1 MSGDITDV
9 ALKQVIGECVQEESG
24 LYMISIRQKEEL
36 EESVFNAIRRLDVL
50 QELLEDDTIT
60 EIMING
66 KDDIFL
72 ERNGHITKWDKSFEN
87 EERLEDIAQKI
98 ASLSNKIVNIS
109 SPIAD
114 TRLEDGSRV
123 SIVLPPVALN
133 GPIITIRK
141 FYKDALTMEKLIETG
156 SLTQEA
162 ADFLKMAV
170 KSKYN
175 IFISGGTGSGKT
187 TFLNALSEFIDNDER
202 VITIEDAAELQINHV
217 KNLVRLEARD
227 ANIEGKNEVTIRDL
241 IRASLRMRPDRIIVG
256 EVRGKETLDMVQAM
270 STGHDGSLS
279 TGHGNSPKDMM
290 TRLETMILMGIDMPV
305 AAIRQQLTSAID
317 IIIHLGRLRDKTR
330 RVLQIAEVVGVS
342 RGEVKFNK
350 LFEFAENAESNGLVL
365 GELKATG
372 NKLVN
377 TQIIL
382 WLAKG
387 ILIIVAASWLF
398 YGNIYFSILM
408 SPWLYL
414 YIRENSKNNKRK
426 ERQQLA
432 LQFKDAMTAVS
443 FALNAGYS
451 VENSF
456 KEALEELKMLYGRNA
471 VIVKSF
477 SEIATRIHNN
487 ENIENVLKDFA
498 RKSDVEEIQYFSEIF
513 GYAKR
518 SGGDMITIIKD
529 TTSLIRE
536 KIELDSEIKT
546 IISGKKQEQG
556 IMSIMP
562 FAMVGY
568 LRFTSYDFIAM
579 LYGNIAGRIFMS
591 VCLIVVIVADYIAK
605 RIVNIEI

>member
-133 GPIITIRK
+133 GPVITIRK

-227 ANIEGKNEVTIRDL
+227 ANIEGKNEVTIRNL

-377 TQIIL
+377 TQ
-382 WLAKG
+382 KMH
-387 ILIIVAASWLF
+387 F
-398 YGNIYFSILM
+398 
-408 SPWLYL
+408 
-414 YIRENSKNNKRK
+414 
-426 ERQQLA
+426 
-432 LQFKDAMTAVS
+432 
-443 FALNAGYS
+443 AGYGQ
-451 VENSF
+451 EDNT
-456 KEALEELKMLYGRNA
+456 MA
-471 VIVKSF
+471 V
-477 SEIATRIHNN
+477 
-487 ENIENVLKDFA
+487 
-498 RKSDVEEIQYFSEIF
+498 
-513 GYAKR
+513 
-518 SGGDMITIIKD
+518 
-529 TTSLIRE
+529 
-536 KIELDSEIKT
+536 
-546 IISGKKQEQG
+546 
-556 IMSIMP
+556 
-562 FAMVGY
+562 
-568 LRFTSYDFIAM
+568 
-579 LYGNIAGRIFMS
+579 
-591 VCLIVVIVADYIAK
+591 
-605 RIVNIEI
+605 

>member
-256 EVRGKETLDMVQAM
+256 EVRGKETLDMVQA
-270 STGHDGSLS
+270 
-279 TGHGNSPKDMM
+279 
-290 TRLETMILMGIDMPV
+290 
-305 AAIRQQLTSAID
+305 
-317 IIIHLGRLRDKTR
+317 
-330 RVLQIAEVVGVS
+330 
-342 RGEVKFNK
+342 
-350 LFEFAENAESNGLVL
+350 
-365 GELKATG
+365 
-372 NKLVN
+372 
-377 TQIIL
+377 
-382 WLAKG
+382 
-387 ILIIVAASWLF
+387 LIC
-398 YGNIYFSILM
+398 
-408 SPWLYL
+408 
-414 YIRENSKNNKRK
+414 
-426 ERQQLA
+426 
-432 LQFKDAMTAVS
+432 
-443 FALNAGYS
+443 
-451 VENSF
+451 
-456 KEALEELKMLYGRNA
+456 
-471 VIVKSF
+471 
-477 SEIATRIHNN
+477 
-487 ENIENVLKDFA
+487 
-498 RKSDVEEIQYFSEIF
+498 
-513 GYAKR
+513 
-518 SGGDMITIIKD
+518 TI
-529 TTSLIRE
+529 
-536 KIELDSEIKT
+536 
-546 IISGKKQEQG
+546 
-556 IMSIMP
+556 
-562 FAMVGY
+562 
-568 LRFTSYDFIAM
+568 
-579 LYGNIAGRIFMS
+579 
-591 VCLIVVIVADYIAK
+591 
-605 RIVNIEI
+605 

>member
-133 GPIITIRK
+133 GPVITIRK

-227 ANIEGKNEVTIRDL
+227 ANIEGKNEVTIREL

-350 LFEFAENAESNGLVL
+350 LFEFAENAESNGRVL

-377 TQIIL
+377 TQ
-382 WLAKG
+382 KM
-387 ILIIVAASWLF
+387 
-398 YGNIYFSILM
+398 YF
-408 SPWLYL
+408 
-414 YIRENSKNNKRK
+414 
-426 ERQQLA
+426 
-432 LQFKDAMTAVS
+432 
-443 FALNAGYS
+443 AGY
-451 VENSF
+451 
-456 KEALEELKMLYGRNA
+456 G
-471 VIVKSF
+471 
-477 SEIATRIHNN
+477 
-487 ENIENVLKDFA
+487 
-498 RKSDVEEIQYFSEIF
+498 
-513 GYAKR
+513 
-518 SGGDMITIIKD
+518 
-529 TTSLIRE
+529 
-536 KIELDSEIKT
+536 
-546 IISGKKQEQG
+546 QEDNT
-556 IMSIMP
+556 M
-562 FAMVGY
+562 
-568 LRFTSYDFIAM
+568 
-579 LYGNIAGRIFMS
+579 AG
-591 VCLIVVIVADYIAK
+591 
-605 RIVNIEI
+605 

>member
-9 ALKQVIGECVQEESG
+9 ALKQIIGECVQEESG

-87 EERLEDIAQKI
+87 GERLEDIAQKI

-133 GPIITIRK
+133 GPVITIRK

-227 ANIEGKNEVTIRDL
+227 ANIEGKNEVTIRNL

-350 LFEFAENAESNGLVL
+350 LFEFAENAESNGRVL

-377 TQIIL
+377 TQ
-382 WLAKG
+382 KM
-387 ILIIVAASWLF
+387 
-398 YGNIYFSILM
+398 YF
-408 SPWLYL
+408 
-414 YIRENSKNNKRK
+414 
-426 ERQQLA
+426 
-432 LQFKDAMTAVS
+432 
-443 FALNAGYS
+443 AGY
-451 VENSF
+451 
-456 KEALEELKMLYGRNA
+456 G
-471 VIVKSF
+471 
-477 SEIATRIHNN
+477 
-487 ENIENVLKDFA
+487 
-498 RKSDVEEIQYFSEIF
+498 
-513 GYAKR
+513 
-518 SGGDMITIIKD
+518 
-529 TTSLIRE
+529 
-536 KIELDSEIKT
+536 
-546 IISGKKQEQG
+546 QEDNT
-556 IMSIMP
+556 M
-562 FAMVGY
+562 
-568 LRFTSYDFIAM
+568 
-579 LYGNIAGRIFMS
+579 AG
-591 VCLIVVIVADYIAK
+591 
-605 RIVNIEI
+605 

>member
-133 GPIITIRK
+133 GPVITIRK

-227 ANIEGKNEVTIRDL
+227 ANIEGKNEVTIRNL

-270 STGHDGSLS
+270 STVHDGSLS

-342 RGEVKFNK
+342 RGEVRFNK
-350 LFEFAENAESNGLVL
+350 LFEFAENAESNGRVL

-377 TQIIL
+377 TQ
-382 WLAKG
+382 KM
-387 ILIIVAASWLF
+387 
-398 YGNIYFSILM
+398 YF
-408 SPWLYL
+408 
-414 YIRENSKNNKRK
+414 
-426 ERQQLA
+426 
-432 LQFKDAMTAVS
+432 
-443 FALNAGYS
+443 AGY
-451 VENSF
+451 
-456 KEALEELKMLYGRNA
+456 G
-471 VIVKSF
+471 
-477 SEIATRIHNN
+477 
-487 ENIENVLKDFA
+487 
-498 RKSDVEEIQYFSEIF
+498 
-513 GYAKR
+513 
-518 SGGDMITIIKD
+518 
-529 TTSLIRE
+529 
-536 KIELDSEIKT
+536 
-546 IISGKKQEQG
+546 QEDNT
-556 IMSIMP
+556 M
-562 FAMVGY
+562 
-568 LRFTSYDFIAM
+568 
-579 LYGNIAGRIFMS
+579 AG
-591 VCLIVVIVADYIAK
+591 
-605 RIVNIEI
+605 

>member
-133 GPIITIRK
+133 GPVITIRK

-227 ANIEGKNEVTIRDL
+227 ANIEGKNEVTIRNL

-365 GELKATG
+365 GKLKATG

-377 TQIIL
+377 TQ
-382 WLAKG
+382 KM
-387 ILIIVAASWLF
+387 
-398 YGNIYFSILM
+398 YF
-408 SPWLYL
+408 
-414 YIRENSKNNKRK
+414 
-426 ERQQLA
+426 
-432 LQFKDAMTAVS
+432 
-443 FALNAGYS
+443 AGY
-451 VENSF
+451 
-456 KEALEELKMLYGRNA
+456 G
-471 VIVKSF
+471 
-477 SEIATRIHNN
+477 
-487 ENIENVLKDFA
+487 
-498 RKSDVEEIQYFSEIF
+498 
-513 GYAKR
+513 
-518 SGGDMITIIKD
+518 
-529 TTSLIRE
+529 
-536 KIELDSEIKT
+536 
-546 IISGKKQEQG
+546 QEDNT
-556 IMSIMP
+556 M
-562 FAMVGY
+562 
-568 LRFTSYDFIAM
+568 
-579 LYGNIAGRIFMS
+579 AG
-591 VCLIVVIVADYIAK
+591 
-605 RIVNIEI
+605 

>member
-72 ERNGHITKWDKSFEN
+72 ERNGRITKWDKSFEN

-133 GPIITIRK
+133 GPVITIRK

-350 LFEFAENAESNGLVL
+350 LFEFAENAESNGRVL

-377 TQIIL
+377 TQ
-382 WLAKG
+382 KM
-387 ILIIVAASWLF
+387 
-398 YGNIYFSILM
+398 YF
-408 SPWLYL
+408 
-414 YIRENSKNNKRK
+414 
-426 ERQQLA
+426 
-432 LQFKDAMTAVS
+432 
-443 FALNAGYS
+443 AGY
-451 VENSF
+451 
-456 KEALEELKMLYGRNA
+456 G
-471 VIVKSF
+471 
-477 SEIATRIHNN
+477 
-487 ENIENVLKDFA
+487 
-498 RKSDVEEIQYFSEIF
+498 
-513 GYAKR
+513 
-518 SGGDMITIIKD
+518 
-529 TTSLIRE
+529 
-536 KIELDSEIKT
+536 
-546 IISGKKQEQG
+546 QEDNT
-556 IMSIMP
+556 M
-562 FAMVGY
+562 
-568 LRFTSYDFIAM
+568 
-579 LYGNIAGRIFMS
+579 AG
-591 VCLIVVIVADYIAK
+591 
-605 RIVNIEI
+605 

>member
-342 RGEVKFNK
+342 RGVKFNK
-350 LFEFAENAESNGLVL
+350 LFEFAENAESNGRVL

-377 TQIIL
+377 TQ
-382 WLAKG
+382 KM
-387 ILIIVAASWLF
+387 
-398 YGNIYFSILM
+398 YF
-408 SPWLYL
+408 
-414 YIRENSKNNKRK
+414 
-426 ERQQLA
+426 
-432 LQFKDAMTAVS
+432 
-443 FALNAGYS
+443 AGY
-451 VENSF
+451 
-456 KEALEELKMLYGRNA
+456 G
-471 VIVKSF
+471 
-477 SEIATRIHNN
+477 
-487 ENIENVLKDFA
+487 
-498 RKSDVEEIQYFSEIF
+498 
-513 GYAKR
+513 
-518 SGGDMITIIKD
+518 
-529 TTSLIRE
+529 
-536 KIELDSEIKT
+536 
-546 IISGKKQEQG
+546 QEDNT
-556 IMSIMP
+556 M
-562 FAMVGY
+562 
-568 LRFTSYDFIAM
+568 
-579 LYGNIAGRIFMS
+579 AG
-591 VCLIVVIVADYIAK
+591 
-605 RIVNIEI
+605 

>member
-133 GPIITIRK
+133 GPVITIRK

-227 ANIEGKNEVTIRDL
+227 ANIEGKNEVTIRNL

-290 TRLETMILMGIDMPV
+290 IRLETMILMGIDMPV

-377 TQIIL
+377 TQ
-382 WLAKG
+382 KMH
-387 ILIIVAASWLF
+387 F
-398 YGNIYFSILM
+398 
-408 SPWLYL
+408 
-414 YIRENSKNNKRK
+414 
-426 ERQQLA
+426 
-432 LQFKDAMTAVS
+432 
-443 FALNAGYS
+443 AGY
-451 VENSF
+451 
-456 KEALEELKMLYGRNA
+456 G
-471 VIVKSF
+471 
-477 SEIATRIHNN
+477 
-487 ENIENVLKDFA
+487 
-498 RKSDVEEIQYFSEIF
+498 
-513 GYAKR
+513 
-518 SGGDMITIIKD
+518 
-529 TTSLIRE
+529 
-536 KIELDSEIKT
+536 
-546 IISGKKQEQG
+546 QEDNT
-556 IMSIMP
+556 M
-562 FAMVGY
+562 
-568 LRFTSYDFIAM
+568 
-579 LYGNIAGRIFMS
+579 AG
-591 VCLIVVIVADYIAK
+591 
-605 RIVNIEI
+605 

>member
-1 MSGDITDV
+1 MDMSGDITDV

-133 GPIITIRK
+133 GPVITIRK

-227 ANIEGKNEVTIRDL
+227 ANIEGKNEVTIRNL

-350 LFEFAENAESNGLVL
+350 LFEFAENAESNGRVL

-377 TQIIL
+377 TQ
-382 WLAKG
+382 KM
-387 ILIIVAASWLF
+387 
-398 YGNIYFSILM
+398 YF
-408 SPWLYL
+408 
-414 YIRENSKNNKRK
+414 
-426 ERQQLA
+426 
-432 LQFKDAMTAVS
+432 
-443 FALNAGYS
+443 AGY
-451 VENSF
+451 
-456 KEALEELKMLYGRNA
+456 G
-471 VIVKSF
+471 
-477 SEIATRIHNN
+477 
-487 ENIENVLKDFA
+487 
-498 RKSDVEEIQYFSEIF
+498 
-513 GYAKR
+513 
-518 SGGDMITIIKD
+518 
-529 TTSLIRE
+529 
-536 KIELDSEIKT
+536 
-546 IISGKKQEQG
+546 QEDNT
-556 IMSIMP
+556 M
-562 FAMVGY
+562 
-568 LRFTSYDFIAM
+568 
-579 LYGNIAGRIFMS
+579 AG
-591 VCLIVVIVADYIAK
+591 
-605 RIVNIEI
+605 

>member
-133 GPIITIRK
+133 GPVITIRK

-227 ANIEGKNEVTIRDL
+227 ANIEGKNEVTIRNL

-350 LFEFAENAESNGLVL
+350 LFEFAENAESNGRVL

-377 TQIIL
+377 TQ
-382 WLAKG
+382 KMYFDG
-387 ILIIVAASWLF
+387 
-398 YGNIYFSILM
+398 YGQEDNTM
-408 SPWLYL
+408 
-414 YIRENSKNNKRK
+414 
-426 ERQQLA
+426 
-432 LQFKDAMTAVS
+432 
-443 FALNAGYS
+443 AG
-451 VENSF
+451 
-456 KEALEELKMLYGRNA
+456 
-471 VIVKSF
+471 
-477 SEIATRIHNN
+477 
-487 ENIENVLKDFA
+487 
-498 RKSDVEEIQYFSEIF
+498 
-513 GYAKR
+513 
-518 SGGDMITIIKD
+518 
-529 TTSLIRE
+529 
-536 KIELDSEIKT
+536 
-546 IISGKKQEQG
+546 
-556 IMSIMP
+556 
-562 FAMVGY
+562 
-568 LRFTSYDFIAM
+568 
-579 LYGNIAGRIFMS
+579 
-591 VCLIVVIVADYIAK
+591 
-605 RIVNIEI
+605 

>member
-133 GPIITIRK
+133 GPVITIRK

-227 ANIEGKNEVTIRDL
+227 ANIEGKNEVTIRNL

-270 STGHDGSLS
+270 STGHEGSLS

-350 LFEFAENAESNGLVL
+350 LFEFAENAESNGRVL

-377 TQIIL
+377 TQ
-382 WLAKG
+382 KM
-387 ILIIVAASWLF
+387 
-398 YGNIYFSILM
+398 YF
-408 SPWLYL
+408 
-414 YIRENSKNNKRK
+414 
-426 ERQQLA
+426 
-432 LQFKDAMTAVS
+432 
-443 FALNAGYS
+443 AGY
-451 VENSF
+451 
-456 KEALEELKMLYGRNA
+456 G
-471 VIVKSF
+471 
-477 SEIATRIHNN
+477 
-487 ENIENVLKDFA
+487 
-498 RKSDVEEIQYFSEIF
+498 
-513 GYAKR
+513 
-518 SGGDMITIIKD
+518 
-529 TTSLIRE
+529 
-536 KIELDSEIKT
+536 
-546 IISGKKQEQG
+546 QEDNT
-556 IMSIMP
+556 M
-562 FAMVGY
+562 
-568 LRFTSYDFIAM
+568 
-579 LYGNIAGRIFMS
+579 AG
-591 VCLIVVIVADYIAK
+591 
-605 RIVNIEI
+605 

>member
-36 EESVFNAIRRLDVL
+36 EESVFNAIRRLDIL

-133 GPIITIRK
+133 GPVITIRK

-227 ANIEGKNEVTIRDL
+227 ANIEGKNEVTIRNL

-350 LFEFAENAESNGLVL
+350 LFEFAENAESNGRVL

-377 TQIIL
+377 TQ
-382 WLAKG
+382 KM
-387 ILIIVAASWLF
+387 F
-398 YGNIYFSILM
+398 F
-408 SPWLYL
+408 
-414 YIRENSKNNKRK
+414 
-426 ERQQLA
+426 
-432 LQFKDAMTAVS
+432 
-443 FALNAGYS
+443 AGY
-451 VENSF
+451 
-456 KEALEELKMLYGRNA
+456 G
-471 VIVKSF
+471 
-477 SEIATRIHNN
+477 
-487 ENIENVLKDFA
+487 
-498 RKSDVEEIQYFSEIF
+498 
-513 GYAKR
+513 
-518 SGGDMITIIKD
+518 
-529 TTSLIRE
+529 
-536 KIELDSEIKT
+536 
-546 IISGKKQEQG
+546 QEDNT
-556 IMSIMP
+556 M
-562 FAMVGY
+562 
-568 LRFTSYDFIAM
+568 
-579 LYGNIAGRIFMS
+579 AG
-591 VCLIVVIVADYIAK
+591 
-605 RIVNIEI
+605 

>member
-133 GPIITIRK
+133 GPVITIRK

-377 TQIIL
+377 TQ
-382 WLAKG
+382 KM
-387 ILIIVAASWLF
+387 
-398 YGNIYFSILM
+398 YF
-408 SPWLYL
+408 
-414 YIRENSKNNKRK
+414 
-426 ERQQLA
+426 
-432 LQFKDAMTAVS
+432 
-443 FALNAGYS
+443 AGY
-451 VENSF
+451 E
-456 KEALEELKMLYGRNA
+456 
-471 VIVKSF
+471 
-477 SEIATRIHNN
+477 
-487 ENIENVLKDFA
+487 
-498 RKSDVEEIQYFSEIF
+498 
-513 GYAKR
+513 
-518 SGGDMITIIKD
+518 
-529 TTSLIRE
+529 
-536 KIELDSEIKT
+536 
-546 IISGKKQEQG
+546 QEDNT
-556 IMSIMP
+556 M
-562 FAMVGY
+562 
-568 LRFTSYDFIAM
+568 
-579 LYGNIAGRIFMS
+579 AG
-591 VCLIVVIVADYIAK
+591 
-605 RIVNIEI
+605 

>member
-36 EESVFNAIRRLDVL
+36 EESVFNAVRRLDVL

-279 TGHGNSPKDMM
+279 TGHGNGPKDMM

-350 LFEFAENAESNGLVL
+350 LFEFAENAESNGRVL

-377 TQIIL
+377 TQ
-382 WLAKG
+382 KM
-387 ILIIVAASWLF
+387 
-398 YGNIYFSILM
+398 YF
-408 SPWLYL
+408 
-414 YIRENSKNNKRK
+414 
-426 ERQQLA
+426 
-432 LQFKDAMTAVS
+432 
-443 FALNAGYS
+443 AGY
-451 VENSF
+451 
-456 KEALEELKMLYGRNA
+456 G
-471 VIVKSF
+471 
-477 SEIATRIHNN
+477 
-487 ENIENVLKDFA
+487 
-498 RKSDVEEIQYFSEIF
+498 
-513 GYAKR
+513 
-518 SGGDMITIIKD
+518 
-529 TTSLIRE
+529 
-536 KIELDSEIKT
+536 
-546 IISGKKQEQG
+546 QEDNT
-556 IMSIMP
+556 M
-562 FAMVGY
+562 
-568 LRFTSYDFIAM
+568 
-579 LYGNIAGRIFMS
+579 AG
-591 VCLIVVIVADYIAK
+591 
-605 RIVNIEI
+605 

>member
-1 MSGDITDV
+1 MPGELKKRVYDRIDMSGDITDV

-133 GPIITIRK
+133 GPVITIRK

-350 LFEFAENAESNGLVL
+350 LFEFAENAESNGRVL

-377 TQIIL
+377 TQ
-382 WLAKG
+382 KM
-387 ILIIVAASWLF
+387 
-398 YGNIYFSILM
+398 YF
-408 SPWLYL
+408 
-414 YIRENSKNNKRK
+414 
-426 ERQQLA
+426 
-432 LQFKDAMTAVS
+432 
-443 FALNAGYS
+443 AGY
-451 VENSF
+451 
-456 KEALEELKMLYGRNA
+456 G
-471 VIVKSF
+471 
-477 SEIATRIHNN
+477 
-487 ENIENVLKDFA
+487 
-498 RKSDVEEIQYFSEIF
+498 
-513 GYAKR
+513 
-518 SGGDMITIIKD
+518 
-529 TTSLIRE
+529 
-536 KIELDSEIKT
+536 
-546 IISGKKQEQG
+546 QEDNT
-556 IMSIMP
+556 M
-562 FAMVGY
+562 
-568 LRFTSYDFIAM
+568 
-579 LYGNIAGRIFMS
+579 AG
-591 VCLIVVIVADYIAK
+591 
-605 RIVNIEI
+605 

>member
-133 GPIITIRK
+133 GPVITIRK
-141 FYKDALTMEKLIETG
+141 FYKDSLTMEKLIETG

-227 ANIEGKNEVTIRDL
+227 ANIEGKNEVTIRNL

-350 LFEFAENAESNGLVL
+350 LFEFAENAESNGRVL

-377 TQIIL
+377 TQ
-382 WLAKG
+382 KM
-387 ILIIVAASWLF
+387 
-398 YGNIYFSILM
+398 YF
-408 SPWLYL
+408 
-414 YIRENSKNNKRK
+414 
-426 ERQQLA
+426 
-432 LQFKDAMTAVS
+432 
-443 FALNAGYS
+443 AGY
-451 VENSF
+451 
-456 KEALEELKMLYGRNA
+456 G
-471 VIVKSF
+471 
-477 SEIATRIHNN
+477 
-487 ENIENVLKDFA
+487 
-498 RKSDVEEIQYFSEIF
+498 
-513 GYAKR
+513 
-518 SGGDMITIIKD
+518 
-529 TTSLIRE
+529 
-536 KIELDSEIKT
+536 
-546 IISGKKQEQG
+546 QEDNT
-556 IMSIMP
+556 M
-562 FAMVGY
+562 
-568 LRFTSYDFIAM
+568 
-579 LYGNIAGRIFMS
+579 AG
-591 VCLIVVIVADYIAK
+591 
-605 RIVNIEI
+605 

>member
-9 ALKQVIGECVQEESG
+9 ALKQIIGECVQEESG

-114 TRLEDGSRV
+114 TRLEDGSRG

-133 GPIITIRK
+133 GPVITIRK
-141 FYKDALTMEKLIETG
+141 FYKDSLTMEKLIETG

-227 ANIEGKNEVTIRDL
+227 ANIEGKNEVTIRNL

-350 LFEFAENAESNGLVL
+350 LFEFAENAESNGRVL

-377 TQIIL
+377 TQ
-382 WLAKG
+382 KM
-387 ILIIVAASWLF
+387 
-398 YGNIYFSILM
+398 YF
-408 SPWLYL
+408 
-414 YIRENSKNNKRK
+414 
-426 ERQQLA
+426 
-432 LQFKDAMTAVS
+432 
-443 FALNAGYS
+443 AGY
-451 VENSF
+451 
-456 KEALEELKMLYGRNA
+456 G
-471 VIVKSF
+471 
-477 SEIATRIHNN
+477 
-487 ENIENVLKDFA
+487 
-498 RKSDVEEIQYFSEIF
+498 
-513 GYAKR
+513 
-518 SGGDMITIIKD
+518 
-529 TTSLIRE
+529 
-536 KIELDSEIKT
+536 
-546 IISGKKQEQG
+546 QEDNT
-556 IMSIMP
+556 M
-562 FAMVGY
+562 
-568 LRFTSYDFIAM
+568 
-579 LYGNIAGRIFMS
+579 AG
-591 VCLIVVIVADYIAK
+591 
-605 RIVNIEI
+605 

>member
-1 MSGDITDV
+1 MCNEENFAGRIKKRVYDRIDMSGDITDV

-24 LYMISIRQKEEL
+24 LYVISIRQKEEL

-133 GPIITIRK
+133 GPVITIRK

-350 LFEFAENAESNGLVL
+350 LFEFAENAESNGRVL

-377 TQIIL
+377 TQ
-382 WLAKG
+382 KM
-387 ILIIVAASWLF
+387 
-398 YGNIYFSILM
+398 YF
-408 SPWLYL
+408 
-414 YIRENSKNNKRK
+414 
-426 ERQQLA
+426 
-432 LQFKDAMTAVS
+432 
-443 FALNAGYS
+443 AGY
-451 VENSF
+451 
-456 KEALEELKMLYGRNA
+456 G
-471 VIVKSF
+471 
-477 SEIATRIHNN
+477 
-487 ENIENVLKDFA
+487 
-498 RKSDVEEIQYFSEIF
+498 
-513 GYAKR
+513 
-518 SGGDMITIIKD
+518 
-529 TTSLIRE
+529 
-536 KIELDSEIKT
+536 
-546 IISGKKQEQG
+546 QEDNT
-556 IMSIMP
+556 M
-562 FAMVGY
+562 
-568 LRFTSYDFIAM
+568 
-579 LYGNIAGRIFMS
+579 AG
-591 VCLIVVIVADYIAK
+591 
-605 RIVNIEI
+605 

>member
-133 GPIITIRK
+133 GPVITIRK

-227 ANIEGKNEVTIRDL
+227 ANIKGKNEVTIRNL

-350 LFEFAENAESNGLVL
+350 LFEFAENAESNGRVL

-377 TQIIL
+377 TQ
-382 WLAKG
+382 KM
-387 ILIIVAASWLF
+387 F
-398 YGNIYFSILM
+398 F
-408 SPWLYL
+408 
-414 YIRENSKNNKRK
+414 
-426 ERQQLA
+426 
-432 LQFKDAMTAVS
+432 
-443 FALNAGYS
+443 AGY
-451 VENSF
+451 
-456 KEALEELKMLYGRNA
+456 G
-471 VIVKSF
+471 
-477 SEIATRIHNN
+477 
-487 ENIENVLKDFA
+487 
-498 RKSDVEEIQYFSEIF
+498 
-513 GYAKR
+513 
-518 SGGDMITIIKD
+518 
-529 TTSLIRE
+529 
-536 KIELDSEIKT
+536 
-546 IISGKKQEQG
+546 QEDNT
-556 IMSIMP
+556 M
-562 FAMVGY
+562 
-568 LRFTSYDFIAM
+568 
-579 LYGNIAGRIFMS
+579 AG
-591 VCLIVVIVADYIAK
+591 
-605 RIVNIEI
+605 

>member
-9 ALKQVIGECVQEESG
+9 ALKQIIGECVQEESG

-87 EERLEDIAQKI
+87 GERLEDIAQKI

-133 GPIITIRK
+133 GPVITIRK

-227 ANIEGKNEVTIRDL
+227 ANIEGKNEVTIRNL

-305 AAIRQQLTSAID
+305 AVIRQQLTSAID

-350 LFEFAENAESNGLVL
+350 LFEFAENAESNGRVL

-377 TQIIL
+377 TQ
-382 WLAKG
+382 KM
-387 ILIIVAASWLF
+387 
-398 YGNIYFSILM
+398 YF
-408 SPWLYL
+408 
-414 YIRENSKNNKRK
+414 
-426 ERQQLA
+426 
-432 LQFKDAMTAVS
+432 
-443 FALNAGYS
+443 AGY
-451 VENSF
+451 
-456 KEALEELKMLYGRNA
+456 G
-471 VIVKSF
+471 
-477 SEIATRIHNN
+477 
-487 ENIENVLKDFA
+487 
-498 RKSDVEEIQYFSEIF
+498 
-513 GYAKR
+513 
-518 SGGDMITIIKD
+518 
-529 TTSLIRE
+529 
-536 KIELDSEIKT
+536 
-546 IISGKKQEQG
+546 QEDNT
-556 IMSIMP
+556 M
-562 FAMVGY
+562 
-568 LRFTSYDFIAM
+568 
-579 LYGNIAGRIFMS
+579 AG
-591 VCLIVVIVADYIAK
+591 
-605 RIVNIEI
+605 

>member
-256 EVRGKETLDMVQAM
+256 EVRGKETLDMIQAM

-350 LFEFAENAESNGLVL
+350 LFEFAENAESNGRVL

-377 TQIIL
+377 TQ
-382 WLAKG
+382 KM
-387 ILIIVAASWLF
+387 
-398 YGNIYFSILM
+398 YF
-408 SPWLYL
+408 
-414 YIRENSKNNKRK
+414 
-426 ERQQLA
+426 
-432 LQFKDAMTAVS
+432 
-443 FALNAGYS
+443 AGY
-451 VENSF
+451 
-456 KEALEELKMLYGRNA
+456 G
-471 VIVKSF
+471 
-477 SEIATRIHNN
+477 
-487 ENIENVLKDFA
+487 
-498 RKSDVEEIQYFSEIF
+498 
-513 GYAKR
+513 
-518 SGGDMITIIKD
+518 
-529 TTSLIRE
+529 
-536 KIELDSEIKT
+536 
-546 IISGKKQEQG
+546 QEDNT
-556 IMSIMP
+556 M
-562 FAMVGY
+562 
-568 LRFTSYDFIAM
+568 
-579 LYGNIAGRIFMS
+579 AG
-591 VCLIVVIVADYIAK
+591 
-605 RIVNIEI
+605 

>member
-123 SIVLPPVALN
+123 SIVLPLVALN
-133 GPIITIRK
+133 GPVITIRK

-227 ANIEGKNEVTIRDL
+227 ANIEGKNEVTIRNL

-350 LFEFAENAESNGLVL
+350 LFEFAENAESNGRVL

-377 TQIIL
+377 TQ
-382 WLAKG
+382 KM
-387 ILIIVAASWLF
+387 
-398 YGNIYFSILM
+398 YF
-408 SPWLYL
+408 
-414 YIRENSKNNKRK
+414 
-426 ERQQLA
+426 
-432 LQFKDAMTAVS
+432 
-443 FALNAGYS
+443 AGY
-451 VENSF
+451 
-456 KEALEELKMLYGRNA
+456 G
-471 VIVKSF
+471 
-477 SEIATRIHNN
+477 
-487 ENIENVLKDFA
+487 
-498 RKSDVEEIQYFSEIF
+498 
-513 GYAKR
+513 
-518 SGGDMITIIKD
+518 
-529 TTSLIRE
+529 
-536 KIELDSEIKT
+536 
-546 IISGKKQEQG
+546 QEDNT
-556 IMSIMP
+556 M
-562 FAMVGY
+562 
-568 LRFTSYDFIAM
+568 
-579 LYGNIAGRIFMS
+579 AG
-591 VCLIVVIVADYIAK
+591 
-605 RIVNIEI
+605 

>member
-123 SIVLPPVALN
+123 SIVLPPVALK
-133 GPIITIRK
+133 GPVITIRK

-290 TRLETMILMGIDMPV
+290 TCLETMILMGIDMPV

-350 LFEFAENAESNGLVL
+350 LFEFAENAESNGRVL

-377 TQIIL
+377 TQ
-382 WLAKG
+382 KM
-387 ILIIVAASWLF
+387 
-398 YGNIYFSILM
+398 YF
-408 SPWLYL
+408 
-414 YIRENSKNNKRK
+414 
-426 ERQQLA
+426 
-432 LQFKDAMTAVS
+432 
-443 FALNAGYS
+443 AGY
-451 VENSF
+451 
-456 KEALEELKMLYGRNA
+456 G
-471 VIVKSF
+471 
-477 SEIATRIHNN
+477 
-487 ENIENVLKDFA
+487 
-498 RKSDVEEIQYFSEIF
+498 
-513 GYAKR
+513 
-518 SGGDMITIIKD
+518 
-529 TTSLIRE
+529 
-536 KIELDSEIKT
+536 
-546 IISGKKQEQG
+546 QEDNT
-556 IMSIMP
+556 M
-562 FAMVGY
+562 
-568 LRFTSYDFIAM
+568 
-579 LYGNIAGRIFMS
+579 AG
-591 VCLIVVIVADYIAK
+591 
-605 RIVNIEI
+605 

>member
-133 GPIITIRK
+133 GPVITIRK

-372 NKLVN
+372 NKLDN
-377 TQIIL
+377 TQ
-382 WLAKG
+382 KM
-387 ILIIVAASWLF
+387 
-398 YGNIYFSILM
+398 YF
-408 SPWLYL
+408 
-414 YIRENSKNNKRK
+414 
-426 ERQQLA
+426 
-432 LQFKDAMTAVS
+432 
-443 FALNAGYS
+443 AGY
-451 VENSF
+451 
-456 KEALEELKMLYGRNA
+456 G
-471 VIVKSF
+471 
-477 SEIATRIHNN
+477 
-487 ENIENVLKDFA
+487 
-498 RKSDVEEIQYFSEIF
+498 
-513 GYAKR
+513 
-518 SGGDMITIIKD
+518 
-529 TTSLIRE
+529 
-536 KIELDSEIKT
+536 
-546 IISGKKQEQG
+546 QEDNT
-556 IMSIMP
+556 M
-562 FAMVGY
+562 
-568 LRFTSYDFIAM
+568 
-579 LYGNIAGRIFMS
+579 AG
-591 VCLIVVIVADYIAK
+591 
-605 RIVNIEI
+605 

>member
-133 GPIITIRK
+133 GPVITIRK

-377 TQIIL
+377 TQ
-382 WLAKG
+382 KM
-387 ILIIVAASWLF
+387 
-398 YGNIYFSILM
+398 YF
-408 SPWLYL
+408 
-414 YIRENSKNNKRK
+414 
-426 ERQQLA
+426 
-432 LQFKDAMTAVS
+432 
-443 FALNAGYS
+443 AGY
-451 VENSF
+451 
-456 KEALEELKMLYGRNA
+456 GR
-471 VIVKSF
+471 
-477 SEIATRIHNN
+477 E
-487 ENIENVLKDFA
+487 
-498 RKSDVEEIQYFSEIF
+498 
-513 GYAKR
+513 
-518 SGGDMITIIKD
+518 D
-529 TTSLIRE
+529 TT
-536 KIELDSEIKT
+536 
-546 IISGKKQEQG
+546 
-556 IMSIMP
+556 M
-562 FAMVGY
+562 
-568 LRFTSYDFIAM
+568 
-579 LYGNIAGRIFMS
+579 AG
-591 VCLIVVIVADYIAK
+591 
-605 RIVNIEI
+605 

>member
-133 GPIITIRK
+133 GPVITIRK
-141 FYKDALTMEKLIETG
+141 FYKDALTMEKHIETG

-227 ANIEGKNEVTIRDL
+227 ANIEGKNEVTIRNL

-350 LFEFAENAESNGLVL
+350 LFEFAENAESNGRVL

-377 TQIIL
+377 TQ
-382 WLAKG
+382 KM
-387 ILIIVAASWLF
+387 
-398 YGNIYFSILM
+398 YF
-408 SPWLYL
+408 
-414 YIRENSKNNKRK
+414 
-426 ERQQLA
+426 
-432 LQFKDAMTAVS
+432 
-443 FALNAGYS
+443 AGY
-451 VENSF
+451 
-456 KEALEELKMLYGRNA
+456 G
-471 VIVKSF
+471 
-477 SEIATRIHNN
+477 
-487 ENIENVLKDFA
+487 
-498 RKSDVEEIQYFSEIF
+498 
-513 GYAKR
+513 
-518 SGGDMITIIKD
+518 
-529 TTSLIRE
+529 
-536 KIELDSEIKT
+536 
-546 IISGKKQEQG
+546 QEDNT
-556 IMSIMP
+556 M
-562 FAMVGY
+562 
-568 LRFTSYDFIAM
+568 
-579 LYGNIAGRIFMS
+579 AG
-591 VCLIVVIVADYIAK
+591 
-605 RIVNIEI
+605 

>member
-9 ALKQVIGECVQEESG
+9 ALKQVIGECVQEECG

-350 LFEFAENAESNGLVL
+350 LFEFAENAESNGRVL

-377 TQIIL
+377 TQ
-382 WLAKG
+382 KM
-387 ILIIVAASWLF
+387 
-398 YGNIYFSILM
+398 YF
-408 SPWLYL
+408 
-414 YIRENSKNNKRK
+414 
-426 ERQQLA
+426 
-432 LQFKDAMTAVS
+432 
-443 FALNAGYS
+443 AGY
-451 VENSF
+451 
-456 KEALEELKMLYGRNA
+456 G
-471 VIVKSF
+471 
-477 SEIATRIHNN
+477 
-487 ENIENVLKDFA
+487 
-498 RKSDVEEIQYFSEIF
+498 
-513 GYAKR
+513 
-518 SGGDMITIIKD
+518 
-529 TTSLIRE
+529 
-536 KIELDSEIKT
+536 
-546 IISGKKQEQG
+546 QEDNT
-556 IMSIMP
+556 M
-562 FAMVGY
+562 
-568 LRFTSYDFIAM
+568 
-579 LYGNIAGRIFMS
+579 AG
-591 VCLIVVIVADYIAK
+591 
-605 RIVNIEI
+605 